1 MTKGDKQRQ
10 KSNIK
15 GFLAWVNADEDLDD
29 ETKIKFDDEDADEE
43 FDLVEAEGEFDD
55 DKEELHLREDEEKAQ
70 DYNEMPSNSGLWK
83 TVKADDSTLVNY
95 EGDDEFDY
103 PDEIIVIDELVSIH
117 NNMTNSN
124 HGIRDGYM
132 DNRRTDRNA
141 NRDDMEIDYAD
152 SIPVH
157 QEAVHLTK
165 KEKRKLGRFR
175 AFYLALSAIVAL
187 NVIGVL
193 LLTVNFLPP
202 FGGADNPAVNEVY
215 TRYVVDSVEE
225 TGALNIVSA
234 VLYSYRSFDTLGE
247 AFVLFTAAIGVIML
261 LQETKDTPKPKDKAN
276 KNHE

>member
-165 KEKRKLGRFR
+165 KEKRRLGRFR
-175 AFYLALSAIVAL
+175 VFYLALSAIVAL

-202 FGGADNPAVNEVY
+202 FGEADNPAVNEVY
-215 TRYVVDSVEE
+215 TRYVVDSVAE
-225 TGALNIVSA
+225 TGALNMVSA